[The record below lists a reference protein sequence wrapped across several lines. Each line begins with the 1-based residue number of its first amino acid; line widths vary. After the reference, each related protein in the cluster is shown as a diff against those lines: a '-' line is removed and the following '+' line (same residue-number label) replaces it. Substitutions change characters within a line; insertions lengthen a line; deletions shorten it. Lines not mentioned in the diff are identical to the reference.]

1 MYFLPHLYE
10 TENYQVT
17 IELEEF
23 DHATMHPA
31 DVCSDF
37 RDFAECVMGELGW
50 QTPEN
55 VKEALDLYT
64 KLIKIIEETA

>member
-17 IELEEF
+17 IAPIELEEF

-31 DVCSDF
+31 DVCSYNLRTLPRHLKF
-37 RDFAECVMGELGW
+37 VFCCFSLLSERKYRF
-50 QTPEN
+50 T
-55 VKEALDLYT
+55 
-64 KLIKIIEETA
+64 